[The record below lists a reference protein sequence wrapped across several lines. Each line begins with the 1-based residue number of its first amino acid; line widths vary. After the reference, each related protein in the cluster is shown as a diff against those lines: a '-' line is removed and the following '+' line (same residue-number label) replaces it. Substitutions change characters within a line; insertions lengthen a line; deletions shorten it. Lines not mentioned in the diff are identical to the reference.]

1 MDNFEFDSSLIEPL
15 INFLDT
21 GINRFLPAV
30 LILASLIAVIDGL
43 WSYFRYQATK
53 DVSDIM
59 SKIIIKWI
67 RYAFTFG
74 IIKIYIGSII
84 PMAYKIFAGIG
95 NSFGEGFGNPLKV
108 QNVWNKGWES
118 VNRMFELSG
127 KIGGLW
133 GFVYIIFSVIAFLCL
148 VFILSSMTMAIL
160 SFHVVVRLAVLFLAF
175 IPFEAM
181 TDIGRKTLTS
191 IVNSGTDLM
200 TCIALSSMCFSVMQE
215 HPFPTT
221 VTENTNSPQVMGIW
235 LCVWVVSAFLVV
247 SYEKISSLIISGQG
261 GLTGADLGR
270 YTAGIVATAGI
281 VTGKGIEMASK
292 TAGKSMQKIGETWS
306 SGKGAG
312 GKSAEILEKVGSAVE
327 KVGSE
332 TARRTDQTAKG
343 TAKAIETITG
353 NLSPQESIAGAIR
366 NSSIGN
372 YIKPGEKE
380 EEEENTSGNET
391 SGENRK
397 GTEKEKTENRKENN
411 KKSEEETKSGRQGE
425 THNNSHQ
432 TENKTKTENSS
443 RKNRTADTEKARKD
457 INNENKNNES
467 KENTSHK
474 ENNRNNTE
482 SYGSAENINSSESTV
497 SSEGTSST
505 ANRTADTQKTEEA
518 FNSET
523 FADVHST
530 GTDYSSE
537 KNNERT
543 ARHSENINR
552 KTEKRTSSD
561 YTSKRNN
568 TDSTSFSDREIRKE
582 KEIKSFAEEAL
593 ESEKNSGNKET

>member
-1 MDNFEFDSSLIEPL
+1 MDNFEFDSSLIEP
-15 INFLDT
+15 IISFLDT
-21 GINRFLPAV
+21 GINKFLPAV

-43 WSYFRYQATK
+43 WSYFQYHATK
-53 DVSDIM
+53 DVSSIM
-59 SKIIIKWI
+59 SKVVVKWV

-84 PMAYKIFAGIG
+84 PMAYKIFTGIG

-160 SFHVVVRLAVLFLAF
+160 SFHVVVRLAVIFLAF
-175 IPFEAM
+175 IPFEVM

-200 TCIALSSMCFSVMQE
+200 TCVALSSMCFSVMQE

-270 YTAGIVATAGI
+270 YTAGVVATAGI

-292 TAGKSMQKIGETWS
+292 GVGKSMQKIGETWS
-306 SGKGAG
+306 SGKDAGSKGAG
-312 GKSAEILEKVGSAVE
+312 ILEKAGSMVE
-327 KVGSE
+327 RAGTE
-332 TARRTDQTAKG
+332 TAKKTDQTAKG
-343 TAKAIETITG
+343 AAKAIETITG
-353 NLSPQESIAGAIR
+353 NLNPQESIAGAIR

-372 YIKPGEKE
+372 YINPGEKE
-380 EEEENTSGNET
+380 EEEEKNSFGNET
-391 SGENRK
+391 AGENRK
-397 GTEKEKTENRKENN
+397 GTGTEKAEGRREDNQKFEEE
-411 KKSEEETKSGRQGE
+411 KKSESQGE
-425 THNNSHQ
+425 TRQ
-432 TENKTKTENSS
+432 AEKVQERKGSS
-443 RKNRTADTEKARKD
+443 YSKNRTANTERAKTN
-457 INNENKNNES
+457 INNENLNTNNGNR
-467 KENTSHK
+467 ENASYK
-474 ENNRNNTE
+474 ENNRNDAE
-482 SYGSAENINSSESTV
+482 RYGSTENIYSSENTV

-523 FADVHST
+523 FTEVHDT
-530 GTDYSSE
+530 GTDYSNE
-537 KNNERT
+537 KKKDGTTEY
-543 ARHSENINR
+543 SENIDR
-552 KTEKRTSSD
+552 RSEKRTTENN
-561 YTSKRNN
+561 YTSK
-568 TDSTSFSDREIRKE
+568 SSFSDREIKKE
-582 KEIKSFAEEAL
+582 KEIKTFAETAL
-593 ESEKNSGNKET
+593 ENEKNSGKKET

>member
-1 MDNFEFDSSLIEPL
+1 MDNFEFDSSLIEPI

-21 GINRFLPAV
+21 GISKFLPAV
-30 LILASLIAVIDGL
+30 LVLASLIAVIDGL
-43 WSYFRYQATK
+43 WSYFQHHATK
-53 DVSDIM
+53 DVSSIM
-59 SKIIIKWI
+59 SKVVVKWV

-84 PMAYKIFAGIG
+84 PMAYKIFTGIG

-160 SFHVVVRLAVLFLAF
+160 SFHVVVRLAVIFLAF
-175 IPFEAM
+175 IPFEVM

-200 TCIALSSMCFSVMQE
+200 TCVALSSMCFSVMQE

-270 YTAGIVATAGI
+270 YTAGVVATAGI

-292 TAGKSMQKIGETWS
+292 GVGKSMQKIGETWS
-306 SGKGAG
+306 SGKDAGSKGAG
-312 GKSAEILEKVGSAVE
+312 ILEKAGSIVE
-327 KVGSE
+327 KAGTE

-343 TAKAIETITG
+343 AAKAIETITG
-353 NLSPQESIAGAIR
+353 NLSPQENIAGAIR

-372 YIKPGEKE
+372 YISSGEKE
-380 EEEENTSGNET
+380 EEEEKNTSGKENY
-391 SGENRK
+391 GENRK
-397 GTEKEKTENRKENN
+397 GTGTANTETGRENN
-411 KKSEEETKSGRQGE
+411 QKFEEEKKSESQGE
-425 THNNSHQ
+425 TRQ
-432 TENKTKTENSS
+432 TEKAQERKGSS
-443 RKNRTADTEKARKD
+443 YSKNRTANTERAKTN
-457 INNENKNNES
+457 INNENLNTNNGNR
-467 KENTSHK
+467 ENASHK
-474 ENNRNNTE
+474 ENNRNDAE
-482 SYGSAENINSSESTV
+482 RYGSTENIYSSETTV
-497 SSEGTSST
+497 SSEVTSST

-523 FADVHST
+523 FAEVHDT
-530 GTDYSSE
+530 GTDYSNE
-537 KNNERT
+537 KKNDGITEY
-543 ARHSENINR
+543 SENIDR
-552 KTEKRTSSD
+552 RSEKRTTENN
-561 YTSKRNN
+561 YTSK
-568 TDSTSFSDREIRKE
+568 SSFSDREIKKE
-582 KEIKSFAEEAL
+582 KEIKTFAETAL
-593 ESEKNSGNKET
+593 ENEKKSGKKET

>member
-1 MDNFEFDSSLIEPL
+1 MDNFEFDSSLIEPI

-21 GINRFLPAV
+21 GISKFLPAV
-30 LILASLIAVIDGL
+30 LVLASLIAVIDGL
-43 WSYFRYQATK
+43 WSYFQYHATK
-53 DVSDIM
+53 DVSSIM
-59 SKIIIKWI
+59 SKVVVKWV

-84 PMAYKIFAGIG
+84 PMAYKIFTGIG

-160 SFHVVVRLAVLFLAF
+160 SFHVVVRLAVIFLAF
-175 IPFEAM
+175 IPFEVM

-200 TCIALSSMCFSVMQE
+200 TCVALSSMCFSVMQE

-270 YTAGIVATAGI
+270 YTAGVVATAGI

-292 TAGKSMQKIGETWS
+292 GVGKSMQKIGETWS
-306 SGKGAG
+306 SGKDAGSKGAG
-312 GKSAEILEKVGSAVE
+312 ILEKAGSMVE
-327 KVGSE
+327 RAGTE
-332 TARRTDQTAKG
+332 TAKRTDQTAKG
-343 TAKAIETITG
+343 AAKAIETITG
-353 NLSPQESIAGAIR
+353 NLNPQESIAGAIR

-372 YIKPGEKE
+372 YINPGEKE
-380 EEEENTSGNET
+380 EEEEKNSFGNET
-391 SGENRK
+391 AGENRK
-397 GTEKEKTENRKENN
+397 GTRRENN
-411 KKSEEETKSGRQGE
+411 QKFEEEKKSESQGE
-425 THNNSHQ
+425 TRQ
-432 TENKTKTENSS
+432 AEKVQERKGSS
-443 RKNRTADTEKARKD
+443 YSKNRTANTERAKTN
-457 INNENKNNES
+457 INNENLNTNNGNREDAS
-467 KENTSHK
+467 YK
-474 ENNRNNTE
+474 ENNRNDAE
-482 SYGSAENINSSESTV
+482 RYGSTENIYSSENTV

-523 FADVHST
+523 FTEVHDT
-530 GTDYSSE
+530 GTDYSNE
-537 KNNERT
+537 KKKDGTTEY
-543 ARHSENINR
+543 SENIDR
-552 KTEKRTSSD
+552 RSEKRTTENN
-561 YTSKRNN
+561 YTSK
-568 TDSTSFSDREIRKE
+568 SSFSDREIKKE
-582 KEIKSFAEEAL
+582 KEIKTFAETAL
-593 ESEKNSGNKET
+593 ENEKNSGKKET

>member
-1 MDNFEFDSSLIEPL
+1 MDNFEFDSSLIEP
-15 INFLDT
+15 IISFLDT
-21 GINRFLPAV
+21 GISKFLPAV
-30 LILASLIAVIDGL
+30 LVLASLIAVIDGL
-43 WSYFRYQATK
+43 WSYFQYHATK
-53 DVSDIM
+53 DVSSIM
-59 SKIIIKWI
+59 SKVVVKWV

-84 PMAYKIFAGIG
+84 PMAYKIFTGIG

-200 TCIALSSMCFSVMQE
+200 TCVALSSMCFSVMQE

-261 GLTGADLGR
+261 GLTGADLGM

-292 TAGKSMQKIGETWS
+292 SAGKSMQKIGETWS
-306 SGKGAG
+306 SEKGAG
-312 GKSAEILEKVGSAVE
+312 GKSAEILEKAGSMVE
-327 KVGSE
+327 KAGAE

-343 TAKAIETITG
+343 AAKAIETITG
-353 NLSPQESIAGAIR
+353 NLNPQESIAGAIR
-366 NSSIGN
+366 NSSVGN
-372 YIKPGEKE
+372 YISSGEKE
-380 EEEENTSGNET
+380 EEEDKNTSGNENY
-391 SGENRK
+391 GENRK
-397 GTEKEKTENRKENN
+397 GTGTEKAEGRRENN
-411 KKSEEETKSGRQGE
+411 QKFEEEKKSESQGE
-425 THNNSHQ
+425 TRQ
-432 TENKTKTENSS
+432 AEKVQERKGSS
-443 RKNRTADTEKARKD
+443 YSKNRTANTERAKTN
-457 INNENKNNES
+457 INNENLNTNNGNR
-467 KENTSHK
+467 ENASYK
-474 ENNRNNTE
+474 ENNRNDAE
-482 SYGSAENINSSESTV
+482 RYGSTENIYSSENTV

-523 FADVHST
+523 FAEVHDT
-530 GTDYSSE
+530 GTDYSNE
-537 KNNERT
+537 KKNDGTIEY
-543 ARHSENINR
+543 SENIDR
-552 KTEKRTSSD
+552 RSEKRTTENN
-561 YTSKRNN
+561 YTSK
-568 TDSTSFSDREIRKE
+568 SSFSDREIKKE
-582 KEIKSFAEEAL
+582 KEIKTFAETAL
-593 ESEKNSGNKET
+593 ENEKNSGKKET

>member
-1 MDNFEFDSSLIEPL
+1 MDNFEFDSSLIEPI

-21 GINRFLPAV
+21 GISKFLPAV
-30 LILASLIAVIDGL
+30 LVLASLIAVIDGL
-43 WSYFRYQATK
+43 WSYFQHHATK
-53 DVSDIM
+53 DVSSIM
-59 SKIIIKWI
+59 SKVVVKWV

-84 PMAYKIFAGIG
+84 PMAYKIFTGIG

-160 SFHVVVRLAVLFLAF
+160 SFHVVVRLAVIFLAF
-175 IPFEAM
+175 IPFEVM

-200 TCIALSSMCFSVMQE
+200 TCVALSSMCFSVMQE

-270 YTAGIVATAGI
+270 YTAGVVATAGI

-292 TAGKSMQKIGETWS
+292 GVGKSMQKIGETWS
-306 SGKGAG
+306 SGKDAGSKGAG
-312 GKSAEILEKVGSAVE
+312 ILEKAGSMVE
-327 KVGSE
+327 KAGAE

-343 TAKAIETITG
+343 AAKAIETITG
-353 NLSPQESIAGAIR
+353 NLSPQENIAGAIR

-372 YIKPGEKE
+372 YISSGEKE
-380 EEEENTSGNET
+380 EEEEKNTSGKENY
-391 SGENRK
+391 GENRK
-397 GTEKEKTENRKENN
+397 GTGTANTETGRENN
-411 KKSEEETKSGRQGE
+411 QKFEEEKKSESQGE
-425 THNNSHQ
+425 TRQ
-432 TENKTKTENSS
+432 TEKAQERKGSS
-443 RKNRTADTEKARKD
+443 YSKNRTANTERAKTN
-457 INNENKNNES
+457 INNENLNTNNGNR
-467 KENTSHK
+467 ENASHK
-474 ENNRNNTE
+474 ENNRNDAE
-482 SYGSAENINSSESTV
+482 RYGSTENIYSSETTV

-523 FADVHST
+523 FAEVHDT
-530 GTDYSSE
+530 GTDYSNE
-537 KNNERT
+537 KKNDVITEY
-543 ARHSENINR
+543 SENIDR
-552 KTEKRTSSD
+552 RSEKRTTENN
-561 YTSKRNN
+561 YTSK
-568 TDSTSFSDREIRKE
+568 SSFSDREIKKE
-582 KEIKSFAEEAL
+582 KEIKTFAETAL
-593 ESEKNSGNKET
+593 ENEKNSEKKET

>member
-1 MDNFEFDSSLIEPL
+1 MDNFEFDSSLIEPI

-21 GINRFLPAV
+21 GISKFLPAV
-30 LILASLIAVIDGL
+30 LVLASLIAVIDGL
-43 WSYFRYQATK
+43 WSYFQYHATK
-53 DVSDIM
+53 DVSSIM
-59 SKIIIKWI
+59 SKVVVKWV

-84 PMAYKIFAGIG
+84 PMAYKIFTGIG

-160 SFHVVVRLAVLFLAF
+160 SFHVVVRLAVIFLAF
-175 IPFEAM
+175 IPFEVM

-200 TCIALSSMCFSVMQE
+200 TCVALSSMCFSVMQE

-221 VTENTNSPQVMGIW
+221 VTENTNSPQIMGIW

-292 TAGKSMQKIGETWS
+292 GVGKSMQKIGETWS
-306 SGKGAG
+306 SGKDAG
-312 GKSAEILEKVGSAVE
+312 SKGTGILEKAGSMVE
-327 KVGSE
+327 RAGTE
-332 TARRTDQTAKG
+332 TAKRTDQTAKG
-343 TAKAIETITG
+343 AAKAIETITG
-353 NLSPQESIAGAIR
+353 NLNPQESIAGAIR

-372 YIKPGEKE
+372 YINPGGKE
-380 EEEENTSGNET
+380 EEEEKNSSENET
-391 SGENRK
+391 AGENRK
-397 GTEKEKTENRKENN
+397 GTETEKAEGGRENN
-411 KKSEEETKSGRQGE
+411 QKFEEEKKSESQGE
-425 THNNSHQ
+425 TRQ
-432 TENKTKTENSS
+432 AEKVQERKGSS
-443 RKNRTADTEKARKD
+443 YSKNRTANTERAKTN
-457 INNENKNNES
+457 INNENLNTNNGNR
-467 KENTSHK
+467 ENASYK
-474 ENNRNNTE
+474 ENNRNDAE
-482 SYGSAENINSSESTV
+482 RYGSTENIYSSENTV

-523 FADVHST
+523 FAEVHDT
-530 GTDYSSE
+530 GTDYSNE
-537 KNNERT
+537 KKKDGTTEY
-543 ARHSENINR
+543 SENIDR
-552 KTEKRTSSD
+552 RSEKRTTENN
-561 YTSKRNN
+561 YTSK
-568 TDSTSFSDREIRKE
+568 SSFSDREIKKE
-582 KEIKSFAEEAL
+582 KEIKTFAETAL
-593 ESEKNSGNKET
+593 ENEKNSGKKET

>member
-1 MDNFEFDSSLIEPL
+1 MDNFEFDSSLIEPI

-21 GINRFLPAV
+21 GISKFLPAV
-30 LILASLIAVIDGL
+30 LVLASLIAVIDGL
-43 WSYFRYQATK
+43 WSYFQYHATK
-53 DVSDIM
+53 DVSSIM
-59 SKIIIKWI
+59 SKVVVKWV

-84 PMAYKIFAGIG
+84 PMAYKIFTGIG

-160 SFHVVVRLAVLFLAF
+160 SFHVVVRLAVIFLAF
-175 IPFEAM
+175 IPFEVM

-200 TCIALSSMCFSVMQE
+200 TCVALSSMCFSVMQE

-270 YTAGIVATAGI
+270 YTAGVVATAGI

-292 TAGKSMQKIGETWS
+292 GVGKSMQKIGETWS
-306 SGKGAG
+306 SGKDAGSKGAG
-312 GKSAEILEKVGSAVE
+312 ILEKAGSMVE
-327 KVGSE
+327 RAGTE
-332 TARRTDQTAKG
+332 TAKRTDQTAKG
-343 TAKAIETITG
+343 AAKAIETITG
-353 NLSPQESIAGAIR
+353 NLNPQESIAGAIR

-372 YIKPGEKE
+372 YINPGEKE
-380 EEEENTSGNET
+380 EEEEKNSFGNET
-391 SGENRK
+391 AGENRK
-397 GTEKEKTENRKENN
+397 GTGTEKAEGRRENN
-411 KKSEEETKSGRQGE
+411 QKFEEEKKSESQGE
-425 THNNSHQ
+425 TRQ
-432 TENKTKTENSS
+432 AEKVQERKGSS
-443 RKNRTADTEKARKD
+443 YSKNRTANTERAKTN
-457 INNENKNNES
+457 INNENLNTNNGNREDAS
-467 KENTSHK
+467 YK
-474 ENNRNNTE
+474 ENNRNDAE
-482 SYGSAENINSSESTV
+482 RYGSTENIYSSENTV
-497 SSEGTSST
+497 SEGTSST
-505 ANRTADTQKTEEA
+505 ANRTADTQKTEEV

-523 FADVHST
+523 FAEVHET
-530 GTDYSSE
+530 GTDYSNE
-537 KNNERT
+537 KKYNET
-543 ARHSENINR
+543 TEYSENTDR
-552 KTEKRTSSD
+552 RSKTGTTENN
-561 YTSKRNN
+561 YTSK
-568 TDSTSFSDREIRKE
+568 SSFSDREIKKE
-582 KEIKSFAEEAL
+582 KEIKTFAETAL
-593 ESEKNSGNKET
+593 ENEKNSGKKET

>member
-1 MDNFEFDSSLIEPL
+1 MDNFEFDSSLIEPI

-21 GINRFLPAV
+21 GISKFLPAV
-30 LILASLIAVIDGL
+30 LVLASLIAVIDGL
-43 WSYFRYQATK
+43 WSYFQHHATK
-53 DVSDIM
+53 DVSSIM
-59 SKIIIKWI
+59 SKVVVKWV

-84 PMAYKIFAGIG
+84 PMAYKIFTGIG

-160 SFHVVVRLAVLFLAF
+160 SFHVVVRLAVIFLAF
-175 IPFEAM
+175 IPFEVM

-200 TCIALSSMCFSVMQE
+200 TCVALSSMCFSVMQE

-221 VTENTNSPQVMGIW
+221 VTENTNSPQVMGVW

-270 YTAGIVATAGI
+270 YTAGVVATAGI

-292 TAGKSMQKIGETWS
+292 GVGKSMQKIGETWS
-306 SGKGAG
+306 SGKDAGSKGAG
-312 GKSAEILEKVGSAVE
+312 ILEKAGSMVE
-327 KVGSE
+327 KAGAE

-343 TAKAIETITG
+343 AAKAIETITG
-353 NLSPQESIAGAIR
+353 NLSPQENIAGAIR

-372 YIKPGEKE
+372 YISSGEKE
-380 EEEENTSGNET
+380 EEEEKNTSGKENY
-391 SGENRK
+391 GENRK
-397 GTEKEKTENRKENN
+397 GTGTANTETGRENN
-411 KKSEEETKSGRQGE
+411 QKFEEEKKSESQGE
-425 THNNSHQ
+425 TRQ
-432 TENKTKTENSS
+432 TEKAQERKGSS
-443 RKNRTADTEKARKD
+443 YSKNRTANTERAKTN
-457 INNENKNNES
+457 INNENLNTNNGNR
-467 KENTSHK
+467 ENASHK
-474 ENNRNNTE
+474 ENNRNDAE
-482 SYGSAENINSSESTV
+482 RYGSTENIYRSETTV

-523 FADVHST
+523 FAEVHDT
-530 GTDYSSE
+530 GTDYSNE
-537 KNNERT
+537 KKYNET
-543 ARHSENINR
+543 TEYSENIDR
-552 KTEKRTSSD
+552 RSEKRTTENN
-561 YTSKRNN
+561 YTSK
-568 TDSTSFSDREIRKE
+568 SSFSDREIKKE
-582 KEIKSFAEEAL
+582 KEIKTFAETAL
-593 ESEKNSGNKET
+593 ENEKNSGKKET

>member
-1 MDNFEFDSSLIEPL
+1 MDNFEFDSSLIEPI

-21 GINRFLPAV
+21 GISKFLPAV
-30 LILASLIAVIDGL
+30 LVLASLIAVIDGL
-43 WSYFRYQATK
+43 WSYFQYHATK
-53 DVSDIM
+53 DVSSIM
-59 SKIIIKWI
+59 SKVVVKWV

-84 PMAYKIFAGIG
+84 PMAYNIFTGIG

-148 VFILSSMTMAIL
+148 VFILSSMTMTIL
-160 SFHVVVRLAVLFLAF
+160 SFHVVVRLAVIFLAF
-175 IPFEAM
+175 IPFEVM

-200 TCIALSSMCFSVMQE
+200 TCVALSSMCFSVMQE

-312 GKSAEILEKVGSAVE
+312 GKSAEILEKAGSMVE
-327 KVGSE
+327 KAGAE

-343 TAKAIETITG
+343 AAKAIETITG

-366 NSSIGN
+366 NSSVGN
-372 YIKPGEKE
+372 YISSGEKE
-380 EEEENTSGNET
+380 EEEDKNTSGNENY
-391 SGENRK
+391 GENRK
-397 GTEKEKTENRKENN
+397 GTGTTNTETVRGNN
-411 KKSEEETKSGRQGE
+411 QKFEEEKKSESQGE
-425 THNNSHQ
+425 TRQ
-432 TENKTKTENSS
+432 TEKAQERKGSS
-443 RKNRTADTEKARKD
+443 YSKNRTANTERAKTN
-457 INNENKNNES
+457 INNENLNTNNGNR
-467 KENTSHK
+467 ENASHK
-474 ENNRNNTE
+474 ENNRNDAE
-482 SYGSAENINSSESTV
+482 RYGSTENIYSSENTV

-523 FADVHST
+523 FAEVHDT
-530 GTDYSSE
+530 GTDYSNE
-537 KNNERT
+537 KKNDGITEY
-543 ARHSENINR
+543 SENTDR
-552 KTEKRTSSD
+552 RSKTGTTENN
-561 YTSKRNN
+561 YTSK
-568 TDSTSFSDREIRKE
+568 SSFSDREIKKE
-582 KEIKSFAEEAL
+582 KEIKTFAETAL
-593 ESEKNSGNKET
+593 ENEKNSGKKET

>member
-1 MDNFEFDSSLIEPL
+1 MDNFEFDSSLIEPI

-21 GINRFLPAV
+21 GISKFLPSV
-30 LILASLIAVIDGL
+30 LVLASLIAVIDGL
-43 WSYFRYQATK
+43 WSYFQYHATK
-53 DVSDIM
+53 DVSSIM
-59 SKIIIKWI
+59 SKVVVKWV

-84 PMAYKIFAGIG
+84 PMAYKIFTGIG

-160 SFHVVVRLAVLFLAF
+160 SFHVVVRLAVIFLAF
-175 IPFEAM
+175 IPFEVM

-200 TCIALSSMCFSVMQE
+200 TCVALSSMCFSVMQE

-221 VTENTNSPQVMGIW
+221 VTENTNSPQIMGIW

-292 TAGKSMQKIGETWS
+292 GVGKSMQKIGETWS
-306 SGKGAG
+306 SGKDAGSKGAG
-312 GKSAEILEKVGSAVE
+312 ILEKAGSMVE
-327 KVGSE
+327 RAGTE
-332 TARRTDQTAKG
+332 TAKRTDQTAKG
-343 TAKAIETITG
+343 AAKAIETITG
-353 NLSPQESIAGAIR
+353 NLNPQESIAGAIR

-372 YIKPGEKE
+372 YINPGEKE
-380 EEEENTSGNET
+380 EEEEKNSSGNET
-391 SGENRK
+391 AGENRK
-397 GTEKEKTENRKENN
+397 GTGTEKAEGRRENN
-411 KKSEEETKSGRQGE
+411 QKFEEEKKSESQGE
-425 THNNSHQ
+425 TRQ
-432 TENKTKTENSS
+432 AEKVQERKGSS
-443 RKNRTADTEKARKD
+443 YSKNRTANTERAKTN
-457 INNENKNNES
+457 INNENLNTNNGNR
-467 KENTSHK
+467 ENASYK
-474 ENNRNNTE
+474 ENNRNDAE
-482 SYGSAENINSSESTV
+482 RYGSTENIYSSENTV

-523 FADVHST
+523 FAEVHDT
-530 GTDYSSE
+530 GTDYSNE
-537 KNNERT
+537 KKNDGTIEY
-543 ARHSENINR
+543 SENIDR
-552 KTEKRTSSD
+552 RSEKRTTENN
-561 YTSKRNN
+561 YTSK
-568 TDSTSFSDREIRKE
+568 SSFSDREIKKE
-582 KEIKSFAEEAL
+582 KEIKTFAETAL
-593 ESEKNSGNKET
+593 ENEKNSGKKET

>member
-1 MDNFEFDSSLIEPL
+1 MDNFEFDSSLIEP
-15 INFLDT
+15 IISFLDT
-21 GINRFLPAV
+21 GINKFLPAV
-30 LILASLIAVIDGL
+30 LILASLLAVIDGL
-43 WSYFRYQATK
+43 WSYFQYHATK
-53 DVSDIM
+53 DVSSIM
-59 SKIIIKWI
+59 SKVVVKWV

-74 IIKIYIGSII
+74 VIKIYTGSII
-84 PMAYKIFAGIG
+84 PMAYKIFTGIG

-200 TCIALSSMCFSVMQE
+200 TCVALSSMCFSVMQE

-270 YTAGIVATAGI
+270 YTAGVVATAGI

-292 TAGKSMQKIGETWS
+292 GVGKSMQKIGETWS
-306 SGKGAG
+306 SGKDAGSKGAG
-312 GKSAEILEKVGSAVE
+312 ILEKAGSMVE
-327 KVGSE
+327 RAGTE
-332 TARRTDQTAKG
+332 TAKRTDQTAKG
-343 TAKAIETITG
+343 AAKAIETITG
-353 NLSPQESIAGAIR
+353 NLNPQESIAGAIR

-372 YIKPGEKE
+372 YINPGEKE
-380 EEEENTSGNET
+380 EEEEKNSFGNET
-391 SGENRK
+391 AGENRK
-397 GTEKEKTENRKENN
+397 GTGTEKAEGRRENN
-411 KKSEEETKSGRQGE
+411 QKFEEEKKSESQGE
-425 THNNSHQ
+425 TRQ
-432 TENKTKTENSS
+432 AEKVQERKGSS
-443 RKNRTADTEKARKD
+443 YSKNRTANTERAKTN
-457 INNENKNNES
+457 INNENLNTNNGNREDAS
-467 KENTSHK
+467 YK
-474 ENNRNNTE
+474 ENNRNDAE
-482 SYGSAENINSSESTV
+482 RYGSTENIYSSENTV

-523 FADVHST
+523 FTEVHDT
-530 GTDYSSE
+530 GTDYSNE
-537 KNNERT
+537 KKKDGTTEY
-543 ARHSENINR
+543 SENIDR
-552 KTEKRTSSD
+552 RSEKRTTENN
-561 YTSKRNN
+561 YTSK
-568 TDSTSFSDREIRKE
+568 SSFSDREIKKE
-582 KEIKSFAEEAL
+582 KEIKTFAETAL
-593 ESEKNSGNKET
+593 ENEKNSGKKET

>member
-1 MDNFEFDSSLIEPL
+1 MDNFEFDSSLIEPI

-21 GINRFLPAV
+21 GISKFLPAV
-30 LILASLIAVIDGL
+30 LVLASLIAVIDGL
-43 WSYFRYQATK
+43 WSYFQHHATK
-53 DVSDIM
+53 DVSSIM
-59 SKIIIKWI
+59 SKVVVKWV

-84 PMAYKIFAGIG
+84 PMAYKIFTGIG

-160 SFHVVVRLAVLFLAF
+160 SFHVVVRLAVIFLAF
-175 IPFEAM
+175 IPFEVM

-200 TCIALSSMCFSVMQE
+200 TCVALSSMCFSVMQE

-270 YTAGIVATAGI
+270 YTAGVVATAGI

-292 TAGKSMQKIGETWS
+292 GVGKSMQKIGETWS
-306 SGKGAG
+306 SGKDAGSKGAG
-312 GKSAEILEKVGSAVE
+312 ILEKAGSIVE
-327 KVGSE
+327 KAGAE

-343 TAKAIETITG
+343 AAKAIETITG
-353 NLSPQESIAGAIR
+353 NLSPQENIAGAIR

-372 YIKPGEKE
+372 YISSGEKE
-380 EEEENTSGNET
+380 EEEEKNTSGKENY
-391 SGENRK
+391 GENRK
-397 GTEKEKTENRKENN
+397 GTGTANTETGRENN
-411 KKSEEETKSGRQGE
+411 QKFEEEKKSESQGE
-425 THNNSHQ
+425 TRQ
-432 TENKTKTENSS
+432 TEKAQERKGSS
-443 RKNRTADTEKARKD
+443 YSKNRTANTERAKTN
-457 INNENKNNES
+457 INNENLNTNNGNR
-467 KENTSHK
+467 ENASHK
-474 ENNRNNTE
+474 ENNRNDAE
-482 SYGSAENINSSESTV
+482 RYGSTENIYSSETTV

-523 FADVHST
+523 FAEVHDT
-530 GTDYSSE
+530 GTDYSNE
-537 KNNERT
+537 KKNDGITEY
-543 ARHSENINR
+543 SENIDR
-552 KTEKRTSSD
+552 KSEKRTTENN
-561 YTSKRNN
+561 YTSK
-568 TDSTSFSDREIRKE
+568 SSFSDREIKKE
-582 KEIKSFAEEAL
+582 KEIKTFAETAL
-593 ESEKNSGNKET
+593 ENEKNSEKKET